1 MCAGDVSDVDRG
13 GLEGAQTGVRE
24 AWLIGQFRVFEA
36 VSPSCSGLY
45 RSQACAERAYAMR
58 TTGWCKKMDLNLPFP
73 TVGTHR
79 GLPCRNS
86 PMCTGARDGGTRT
99 ALGTA
104 TRTLVSGRVPSR
116 LVAVALRR
124 GGDTQS
130 YSVVHMQRN
139 KPVQQDAENKGH

>member
-1 MCAGDVSDVDRG
+1 MSIEG
-13 GLEGAQTGVRE
+13 GWKALKRVYVRP
-24 AWLIGQFRVFEA
+24 GCVGSFGFRVFEA

-86 PMCTGARDGGTRT
+86 PMCFMQLLQQALESLSYTIAT
-99 ALGTA
+99 A
-104 TRTLVSGRVPSR
+104 
-116 LVAVALRR
+116 
-124 GGDTQS
+124 
-130 YSVVHMQRN
+130 
-139 KPVQQDAENKGH
+139 PVLP

>member
-1 MCAGDVSDVDRG
+1 MYGLPRGLRAMMCAGDVSDVDRG

-86 PMCTGARDGGTRT
+86 PIADVYVRMIVCATGVTRET
-99 ALGTA
+99 AF
-104 TRTLVSGRVPSR
+104 PS
-116 LVAVALRR
+116 V
-124 GGDTQS
+124 
-130 YSVVHMQRN
+130 Y
-139 KPVQQDAENKGH
+139 

>member
-1 MCAGDVSDVDRG
+1 MYGLPRGLRAMMCAGDVSDVDRG

-86 PMCTGARDGGTRT
+86 PMWFPD
-99 ALGTA
+99 
-104 TRTLVSGRVPSR
+104 VFW
-116 LVAVALRR
+116 
-124 GGDTQS
+124 S
-130 YSVVHMQRN
+130 YSFILILLTASLYMLIHS
-139 KPVQQDAENKGH
+139 